1 MNPLFI
7 PMLFILIMILVNQMS
22 NRKFVEANFKILYKH
37 LNINPK
43 DLVSPLVTELIKTG
57 KNIKALKQIR
67 KDTGFGLKESK
78 DILMR
83 VKVEIIKS

>member
-1 MNPLFI
+1 MNPISI
-7 PMLFILIMILVNQMS
+7 PLLLILIMILLNQMI
-22 NRKFVEANFKILYKH
+22 NRKFIEANFRILYKH

-43 DLVSPLVTELIKTG
+43 DLVSPLAIELIKTG
-57 KNIKALKQIR
+57 ENIKALKQIR